1 MKTRTALITGAN
13 RGIGQEVARELESC
27 GFRVIRTSRVAGA
40 EYRLDVCDPASVQA
54 LVSSIDSLDI
64 VVNNAGIAMTGFDAE
79 VARNT
84 LETNFHGPV
93 RLTDRILPILTKD
106 AHVVNV
112 SSDMGGLSI
121 FSGALRRRLLQ
132 ADRLALAVLA
142 DEFVCC
148 VADGTHRKTGWPSS
162 AYSVS
167 KALLNGYTRVLARE
181 LAQDPRA
188 IIVTSVCPGWV
199 RTDMGGTNAPR
210 SVAQGA
216 AGIVWAATT
225 QTTSGRFF
233 RDGQAL
239 DW

>member
-13 RGIGQEVARELESC
+13 RGIGQEVARELEGRS
-27 GFRVIRTSRVAGA
+27 FRVIGTTRAAGA

-54 LVSSIDSLDI
+54 LASSIDSLDI
-64 VVNNAGIAMTGFDAE
+64 LVNNAGIAMTGFDAE
-79 VARNT
+79 VAKST
-84 LETNFHGPV
+84 IETNFHGPM
-93 RLTDRILPILTKD
+93 RLTDRLLPILAKD

-121 FSGALRRRLLQ
+121 LSEALRKRLLE
-132 ADRLALAVLA
+132 ADRLALAALA
-142 DEFVCC
+142 DEFVSS
-148 VADGTHRKTGWPSS
+148 VADGTHRQKGWPSS

-181 LAQDPRA
+181 LATDSRA

-199 RTDMGGTNAPR
+199 RTDMGGTSAPR

-225 QTTSGRFF
+225 RTTSGGLF
-233 RDGQAL
+233 RDGRPL
-239 DW
+239 GW